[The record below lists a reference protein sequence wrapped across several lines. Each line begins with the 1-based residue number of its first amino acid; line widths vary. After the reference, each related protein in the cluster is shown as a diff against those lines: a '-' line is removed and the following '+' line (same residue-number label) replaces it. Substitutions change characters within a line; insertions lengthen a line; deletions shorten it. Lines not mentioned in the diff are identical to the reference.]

1 MKRVTRNNILK
12 YIEMKKQYEITEDS
26 QLLEKINRF
35 TTEVINK
42 DRKYYWKLNS
52 YELSNNDLKY
62 CI

>member
-12 YIEMKKQYEITEDS
+12 YIQLKKEYEITEDS

-42 DRKYYWKLNS
+42 DRKYYSKLKS
-52 YELSNNDLKY
+52 YELNNKDLKY
-62 CI
+62 CM